1 MISEKIFFTNIEV
14 RFRDLD
20 ALGHVNNAIF
30 FTYFEEGRK
39 KFSEKFFKLSDP
51 SEFTFIMAQIRCDY
65 LKPIK
70 FSDHITLQMWVKD
83 IGNKS
88 FSFAYK
94 LVDLTDE
101 SIVYATGESVQVCYD
116 YKKEKSMAVSDEMV
130 ETLSQYFRKGN
141 PD

>member
-51 SEFTFIMAQIRCDY
+51 SEFTFIMAHIRCDY

-88 FSFAYK
+88 FSFGYK
-94 LVDLTDE
+94 LIDSKDE
-101 SIVYATGESVQVCYD
+101 STVYATGESVQVCYD
-116 YKKEKSMAVSDEMV
+116 YTADTPMAVTSKTREA
-130 ETLSQYFRKGN
+130 LAQYLIQL
-141 PD
+141 